1 MAIGHKINK
10 EPLRIKKFISCLS
23 IQMFSIFVSRSVY
36 EVANSREILLMVM
49 YFFCI
54 YRELH
59 CPYEPLNQRMY
70 EAVLNV
76 IGAYFIR
83 KKASI

>member
-36 EVANSREILLMVM
+36 ESSKQRNTFNGLD
-49 YFFCI
+49 FFCI

-59 CPYEPLNQRMY
+59 CQYEPLNQRMY

>member
-1 MAIGHKINK
+1 MI
-10 EPLRIKKFISCLS
+10 
-23 IQMFSIFVSRSVY
+23 
-36 EVANSREILLMVM
+36 M

-59 CPYEPLNQRMY
+59 CQYEPLNQRMY

-83 KKASI
+83 KKRRFKVVLICELDRNT

>member
-1 MAIGHKINK
+1 MK
-10 EPLRIKKFISCLS
+10 
-23 IQMFSIFVSRSVY
+23 
-36 EVANSREILLMVM
+36 VANSREILLMVM

-59 CPYEPLNQRMY
+59 CQYEPLNQRMY

-83 KKASI
+83 KKRRFKVVLICELDRNT

>member
-1 MAIGHKINK
+1 MK
-10 EPLRIKKFISCLS
+10 
-23 IQMFSIFVSRSVY
+23 
-36 EVANSREILLMVM
+36 VANSREILLMVM
-49 YFFCI
+49 YFSCI

-83 KKASI
+83 KKRRFKVVLICELDRNT

>member
-1 MAIGHKINK
+1 MK
-10 EPLRIKKFISCLS
+10 
-23 IQMFSIFVSRSVY
+23 
-36 EVANSREILLMVM
+36 VANSREILLMVM

-83 KKASI
+83 KKRRFKVVLICELDRNT

>member
-1 MAIGHKINK
+1 MK
-10 EPLRIKKFISCLS
+10 
-23 IQMFSIFVSRSVY
+23 
-36 EVANSREILLMVM
+36 VANSRNKLLLIM
-49 YFFCI
+49 YFVCI

-59 CPYEPLNQRMY
+59 CQYEPLNQRMY

-83 KKASI
+83 KKRRFKVVLICELDRNT